1 MAEFDYDL
9 FVIGGGSGGV
19 RAARVAAG
27 ETGAKV
33 ALAEESRY
41 GGTCVIRGCVPKKL
55 MVFASE
61 YADICTDAGG
71 YGWEVT
77 RGDFDWTKFS
87 GKLNE
92 ELDRLEGVYRKLLAG
107 SNVETFDARAT
118 VKDAHTVQLSTGE
131 VKTAKHILIAV
142 GGRPV
147 RPETKNA
154 NLGMVSDDIFHL
166 EKLPKSI
173 LIIGGGYI
181 ACEFACILHG
191 LGVEVTQYYRG
202 AQILRGFDDEAR
214 GLIADQMTERGID
227 LHLGAD
233 IVEMRCATPEEIEG
247 ADDAGMGA
255 PVHSTPGAIGDSGLS
270 GQAEEQTEQK
280 GPIFVKATNGKT
292 KVFDAVLFAT
302 GRKPNTDGLGL
313 EEIGVKLGRK
323 GEVVVD
329 EYSQTAVPSI
339 YAIGDVTDRVNLTP
353 VAIREGMAFVETV
366 FKGNP
371 TPVDHDLIPSAVF
384 TQPEM
389 GTVGLSEE
397 AARDQEEIEVYS
409 TSFRPMQSAFVGK
422 PDRVLMKLIVSKET
436 RKVLGCHIVAP
447 NAGEMIQLAGIA
459 IKMGATKEDFDR
471 TVAVHPTMSEEIVTM
486 RNPVRTA

>member
-1 MAEFDYDL
+1 MDTRGRQTHRSKQREIPMNFDYDL

-27 ETGAKV
+27 DTGAKV
-33 ALAEESRY
+33 ALAEEDRY

-61 YADICTDAGG
+61 YAGLMQDAQA
-71 YGWEVT
+71 YGWDVT
-77 RGDFDWTKFS
+77 PGAFDWSAFQTR
-87 GKLNE
+87 LNG
-92 ELDRLEGVYRKLLAG
+92 ELDRLEGVYRKLLANSG
-107 SNVETFDARAT
+107 VETFDARAT
-118 VKDAHTVQLSTGE
+118 VVDAHRVKLSTGE
-131 VKTAKHILIAV
+131 TKTAKHILVAA

-147 RPETKNA
+147 SPQLPGAE
-154 NLGMVSDDIFHL
+154 LGITSNDIFHL
-166 EKLPKSI
+166 KELPKSI
-173 LIIGGGYI
+173 LILGGGYI
-181 ACEFACILHG
+181 ACEFAGILNG
-191 LGVEVTQYYRG
+191 MGVEVTQYYRG

-214 GLIADQMTERGID
+214 GLIATEMQQKGIEICTGTNI
-227 LHLGAD
+227 L
-233 IVEMRCATPEEIEG
+233 EMRREG
-247 ADDAGMGA
+247 DG
-255 PVHSTPGAIGDSGLS
+255 IW
-270 GQAEEQTEQK
+270 
-280 GPIFVKATNGKT
+280 VKATNGAER
-292 KVFDAVLFAT
+292 VFDQVMFAT

-313 EEIGVKLGRK
+313 EDLGVELGRN

-329 EYSQTAVPSI
+329 DYSQTKVPSI
-339 YAIGDVTDRVNLTP
+339 YAIGDVTNRVNLTP

-397 AARDQEEIEVYS
+397 AAAEQEPIEVYA
-409 TSFRPMQSAFVGK
+409 TSFKPMQSSFIGR
-422 PDRVLMKLIVSKET
+422 PDRVLMKLIVSQAT

-447 NAGEMIQLAGIA
+447 SAGEMIQLAGIA
-459 IKMGATKEDFDR
+459 VKMGATKEDFDR

-486 RNPVRTA
+486 KSPVRTA